1 MEYPLENVFLK
12 KCNEVNNVYKFFNL
26 GDGQAVLS
34 LCITQLRH
42 LSLQKFKM

>member
-26 GDGQAVLS
+26 SEGQAVLL
-34 LCITQLRH
+34 LCIIELRH
-42 LSLQKFKM
+42 LYVFAEI